1 LCDLFWSDFDLA
13 VAGLTAIS
21 VSRLVIGAN
30 IFCEYSLQTLNGIT
44 VGSLGRCCDHPDLVY
59 HLSEEI
65 DTGQQW
71 DSLSLENDQ

>member
-1 LCDLFWSDFDLA
+1 M
-13 VAGLTAIS
+13 
-21 VSRLVIGAN
+21 IGAN
-30 IFCEYSLQTLNGIT
+30 IFCKYSLQTLNGIT

-71 DSLSLENDQ
+71 DSLSLENDH